1 VRVEVL
7 LATHNGE
14 KFITEFLESLADQK
28 DVEID
33 LVVSDDNSSDHT
45 IQIVNSFADKFHSLK
60 ILTGPNKGAKNNFVH
75 LIQNSNSE
83 FSAFADQDDI
93 WLQNHL
99 KDSVNRLATH
109 VGTPALVFSKV
120 IEFSE
125 SAQNREWPVVSS
137 NPELAMLLTENL
149 ARGCTIV
156 MNSELINL
164 LKKSDFSEIYMHD
177 WWAILVAKTC
187 GAVEFINTSG
197 VKYRIHRENVVGSRK
212 PFKVRMQLFCRS
224 YFLNKEWIP
233 RQQTFQLLAQYG
245 GFMTDHDKSLV
256 NTFANLGVHNLK
268 RRYSFLYRQ
277 NIVFRQSKFENHL
290 LKLVLLLSPLV
301 RSK

>member
-14 KFITEFLESLADQK
+14 KFIVEFLESLADQK
-28 DVEID
+28 DMEID
-33 LVVSDDNSSDHT
+33 LVVSDDNSSDRT
-45 IQIVNSFADKFHSLK
+45 IQIVDSFAEKFQSLK

-75 LIQNSNSE
+75 LIQNSNSD

-125 SAQNREWPVVSS
+125 SAQNREWPVISS
-137 NPELAMLLTENL
+137 NPELAMLLSENL

-156 MNSELINL
+156 MNSDLINL

-187 GAVEFINTSG
+187 GVVEFINTPG
-197 VKYRIHRENVVGSRK
+197 VKYRIHPENVVGSRK
-212 PFKVRMQLFCRS
+212 PFNVRMQLFCRS
-224 YFLNKEWIP
+224 YFLNKEWTP
-233 RQQTFQLLAQYG
+233 RHQSFQLLAQYG
-245 GFMTDHDKSLV
+245 AFMTNHDKSLV
-256 NTFANLGVHNLK
+256 HTFANLGVQDFK

-277 NIVFRQSKFENHL
+277 NIVFRQSKVENFL
-290 LKLVLLLSPLV
+290 LKLVLFISPLV
-301 RSK
+301 RNK

>member
-1 VRVEVL
+1 MRIEVL

-14 KFITEFLESLADQK
+14 KFVSEFLESLANQK

-33 LVVSDDNSSDHT
+33 LVVSDDASSDHT
-45 IQIVNSFADKFHSLK
+45 IQIVNSFAGKFHSLK
-60 ILTGPNKGAKNNFVH
+60 ILTGPNNGAKNNFVH
-75 LIQNSNSE
+75 LIQNSNSD

-99 KDSVNRLATH
+99 NNSMSRLATH

-125 SAQNREWPVVSS
+125 SAQIREWPDISS
-137 NPELAMLLTENL
+137 NPDLAMLLSENL

-156 MNSELINL
+156 MNRDLTNL
-164 LKKSDFSEIYMHD
+164 LKQSDFSEIYMHD

-187 GAVEFINTSG
+187 GVVEFINTPG

-212 PFKVRMQLFCRS
+212 PLKVRMQLFCRS
-224 YFLNKEWIP
+224 YFLNQEWVP
-233 RQQTFQLLAQYG
+233 RIQTFQLLLQYG
-245 GFMTDHDKSLV
+245 DFMTNHDKTLV
-256 NTFANLGVHNLK
+256 HTFANLGVEKLK

-277 NIVFRQSKFENHL
+277 NFVFRQSKIENNL

-301 RSK
+301 KSK

>member
-1 VRVEVL
+1 MRVEVL

-28 DVEID
+28 DVEVD

-45 IQIVNSFADKFHSLK
+45 IQIVNSFADKFYSLK

-99 KDSVNRLATH
+99 RDSVNRLATH
-109 VGTPALVFSKV
+109 VGKPALVFSKV

-125 SAQNREWPVVSS
+125 SVQIREWPDISS
-137 NPELAMLLTENL
+137 NPNLAMLLSENL
-149 ARGCTIV
+149 ARGCT
-156 MNSELINL
+156 MAINRDLMDL
-164 LKKSDFSEIYMHD
+164 LKKSDFSEICMHD

-187 GAVEFINTSG
+187 GVVEFINAPG
-197 VKYRIHRENVVGSRK
+197 VKYRIHGENAVGSRK
-212 PFKVRMQLFCRS
+212 PLKVRMQLFCRS
-224 YFLNKEWIP
+224 YFLNKEWTP
-233 RQQTFQLLAQYG
+233 RLQTFQLFVQYG
-245 GFMTDHDKSLV
+245 GFMTRHDKALV
-256 NTFANLGVHNLK
+256 HTFANLGVQNLK

-277 NIVFRQSKFENHL
+277 NFVFRQSKIENYL
-290 LKLVLLLSPLV
+290 LKLVLLLFPLV
-301 RSK
+301 RSR